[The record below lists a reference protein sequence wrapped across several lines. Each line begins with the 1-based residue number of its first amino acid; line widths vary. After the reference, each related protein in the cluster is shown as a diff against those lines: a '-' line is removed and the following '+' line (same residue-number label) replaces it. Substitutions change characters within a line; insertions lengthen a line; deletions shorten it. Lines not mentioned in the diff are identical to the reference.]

1 MIVCER
7 RSVKGSVLI
16 EMETEGMVELSVI
29 LSIFHYFGGYFHM
42 RNLAYFRRLFSRYSY
57 RSPGRPSNITPT
69 LFFVVNRPNT
79 YSLHL
84 NTICSNHVS
93 MITSRDISESACTFY
108 VLHIFFIISNSDL
121 IS

>member
-57 RSPGRPSNITPT
+57 RSPGRPSETKK
-69 LFFVVNRPNT
+69 FGFSSRKVKG
-79 YSLHL
+79 LH
-84 NTICSNHVS
+84 
-93 MITSRDISESACTFY
+93 
-108 VLHIFFIISNSDL
+108 
-121 IS
+121 

>member
-57 RSPGRPSNITPT
+57 RSPGRPSVSG
-69 LFFVVNRPNT
+69 FE
-79 YSLHL
+79 SLAL
-84 NTICSNHVS
+84 P
-93 MITSRDISESACTFY
+93 
-108 VLHIFFIISNSDL
+108 
-121 IS
+121 

>member
-57 RSPGRPSNITPT
+57 RSPGRPSVTSIKNLGAPKFYEVEEFIQISKME
-69 LFFVVNRPNT
+69 NRHPCQN
-79 YSLHL
+79 L
-84 NTICSNHVS
+84 
-93 MITSRDISESACTFY
+93 E
-108 VLHIFFIISNSDL
+108 
-121 IS
+121 